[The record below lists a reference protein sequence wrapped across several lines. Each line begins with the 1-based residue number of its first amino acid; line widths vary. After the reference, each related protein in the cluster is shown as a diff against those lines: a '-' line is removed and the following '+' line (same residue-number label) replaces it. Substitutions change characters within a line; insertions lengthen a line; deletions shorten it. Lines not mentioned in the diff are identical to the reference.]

1 MVKNTRYSLVVI
13 FRVILIMLNCFA
25 LIWMLTQ
32 TTRPATTL
40 FVFILLLFQTG
51 SLIFYHNRINR
62 DLANFLIFLQEN
74 DMTLAFSKKRIERSF
89 KGLIYHLDK
98 INQKLQAARIDRERQ
113 FQYLQSVVKQVDTG
127 IIAYDQ
133 EGKVELFNQA
143 ARELLGIHS
152 LNRID
157 ILVQRY
163 PELASIITSGDKTT
177 SSPVR
182 IKVNGI
188 DRILAIKSGSI
199 GFDNRVVQLI
209 SFQDIRSEL
218 EAREL
223 EAWRK
228 LIRIQR
234 HEIINSITPIT
245 TLTTAIRRRFLNGKQ
260 RRNLQEITDEHIDD
274 VLSSVEVIEERSL
287 GLIDFVERF
296 KSLTDVPKIKIGS
309 FMLKNLV
316 NHIDILFAKELK
328 ARKIHMSL
336 NISPAN
342 LSLQADEKLFEQVL
356 INLVKN
362 SLEAIRHQDGK
373 IVINAYRNTQNSCIV
388 QVIDNGIGIDKAA
401 IESIFIPSYT
411 TKENGSGIGLSI
423 SRQIIQLHK
432 GTISVKSEPGVET
445 VFEILLFE

>member
-1 MVKNTRYSLVVI
+1 MVNNTRYSIVVI
-13 FRVILIMLNCFA
+13 FRVILITLNCFA
-25 LIWMLTQ
+25 LIWLFTQ

-89 KGLIYHLDK
+89 KGLTYHLDK
-98 INQKLQAARIDRERQ
+98 INQKLQVARIDRERQ
-113 FQYLQSVVKQVDTG
+113 FHYLQSVVKQVDTG

-133 EGKVELFNQA
+133 EGKVELFNRA

-157 ILVQRY
+157 RLARWY
-163 PELASIITSGDKTT
+163 PELAGIITSGDKTT

-199 GFDNRVVQLI
+199 RFDNRVVQLI
-209 SFQDIRSEL
+209 SFQNIRSEL

-245 TLTTAIRRRFLNGKQ
+245 TLTTAIRRRFLKGKQ
-260 RRNLQEITDEHIDD
+260 RKNLQEITDEHIEDA
-274 VLSSVEVIEERSL
+274 LKSVEVIEERSR
-287 GLIDFVERF
+287 GLIAFMERF
-296 KSLTDVPKIKIGS
+296 RNLTDVPVLKFESFPFRKLTDHIG
-309 FMLKNLV
+309 
-316 NHIDILFAKELK
+316 
-328 ARKIHMSL
+328 
-336 NISPAN
+336 
-342 LSLQADEKLFEQVL
+342 
-356 INLVKN
+356 
-362 SLEAIRHQDGK
+362 G
-373 IVINAYRNTQNSCIV
+373 
-388 QVIDNGIGIDKAA
+388 
-401 IESIFIPSYT
+401 
-411 TKENGSGIGLSI
+411 
-423 SRQIIQLHK
+423 
-432 GTISVKSEPGVET
+432 
-445 VFEILLFE
+445 